1 MTVETLKE
9 RAMTETPSSN
19 TPDILGIMSV
29 IPHRYP
35 FLLVDR
41 ITRHDPGKI
50 IEGYKNV
57 TINEPFFAGHFPG
70 FPLMPGVLVVEAL
83 AQLGCYLVKAMPEG
97 DGKLIVFSGIDGV
110 RFRRQVIPGDRL
122 DLYAEMLKIR
132 GPLGKAKIRASVN
145 GDLAV
150 EGEIL
155 FSLLPDPSQHQV

>member
-1 MTVETLKE
+1 MTIETIEE
-9 RAMTETPSSN
+9 RPMTHSSN
-19 TPDILGIMSV
+19 IMPADIMDIMAI

-41 ITRHDPGKI
+41 ITRHEHGRI

-57 TINEPFFAGHFPG
+57 SINEPFFQGHFPG
-70 FPLMPGVLVVEAL
+70 FPLMPGVLIVEAL
-83 AQLGCYLVKAMPEG
+83 AQLGCYLVKSMPEG

-132 GPLGKAKIRASVN
+132 GPLGKAKIRATVD

-155 FSLLPDPSQHQV
+155 FSLLPDPSLQQG

>member
-1 MTVETLKE
+1 MTLETIE
-9 RAMTETPSSN
+9 EHPMTETPTGN
-19 TPDILGIMSV
+19 IDDIMGIMSL

-41 ITRHDPGKI
+41 ITRHEHGRI

-57 TINEPFFAGHFPG
+57 TINEPFFQGHFPG
-70 FPLMPGVLVVEAL
+70 FPLMPGVLIVEAL
-83 AQLGCYLVKAMPEG
+83 AQLGCYLVKSMPEG
-97 DGKLIVFSGIDGV
+97 EGKLIVFSGIDGV

-122 DLYAEMLKIR
+122 DLYAEMTKIR
-132 GPLGKAKIRASVN
+132 GPLGKAKIRASVA

-155 FSLLPDPSQHQV
+155 FSLLPDPSLQQG